1 MKETQVGLQG
11 HKGSIEDIQFSPEHE
26 NVLATCSCDQ
36 TIKLW
41 DLRATQQKPTLSFI
55 ASDCDIN
62 VMSWNS
68 QIKFLLASGDDKGE
82 FRVWD
87 LRMVKQA
94 ASSLSKGQTYKD
106 AQSITRIRWH
116 TKPITSIQFE
126 PREDSV
132 LAVASDDDK
141 LTWWYFSVEVDE
153 SETVQDQDM
162 DVPPQLMFV
171 HQGQKLMKEI
181 RFHPQFR
188 SLLVSTASDSFNV
201 LRPNFD
207 PDEDQPAGIE
217 ESKDNTTESS
227 SVQPVKNTTE
237 HWADSEEDEEEEERR
252 VLRTVR
258 ALNRNRANRSKSKGK
273 DGKR

>member
-1 MKETQVGLQG
+1 
-11 HKGSIEDIQFSPEHE
+11 
-26 NVLATCSCDQ
+26 
-36 TIKLW
+36 
-41 DLRATQQKPTLSFI
+41 
-55 ASDCDIN
+55 
-62 VMSWNS
+62 
-68 QIKFLLASGDDKGE
+68 
-82 FRVWD
+82 
-87 LRMVKQA
+87 
-94 ASSLSKGQTYKD
+94 
-106 AQSITRIRWH
+106 
-116 TKPITSIQFE
+116 
-126 PREDSV
+126 
-132 LAVASDDDK
+132 
-141 LTWWYFSVEVDE
+141 
-153 SETVQDQDM
+153 M

-227 SVQPVKNTTE
+227 SAQPVRNATE
-237 HWADSEEDEEEEERR
+237 HWADSDEDEEEEERR